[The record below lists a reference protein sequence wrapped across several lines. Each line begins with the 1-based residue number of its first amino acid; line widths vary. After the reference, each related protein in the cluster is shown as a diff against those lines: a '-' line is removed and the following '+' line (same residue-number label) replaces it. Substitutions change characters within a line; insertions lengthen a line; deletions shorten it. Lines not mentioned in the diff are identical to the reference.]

1 MINSYIET
9 TNGNRYLLIE
19 ENDAQWLLGVAKD
32 MLTHDVRLL
41 NESNHV
47 DERVIKNIQANIAKI
62 EQAKN
67 LIENDELYKV
77 ETQDQLYEI

>member
-32 MLTHDVRLL
+32 MLTHDVGLL

-47 DERVIKNIQANIAKI
+47 DERVIKNIQASITKI

-67 LIENDELYKV
+67 LIENDELYEVK
-77 ETQDQLYEI
+77 TQDQLYEI